1 LPGTGNGDS
10 FGTPDPLP
18 PGDITR
24 MSKPPARQTKPVS
37 AGVAEVPLMM
47 AANAHRAGNL
57 AEAERFFR
65 MALQT
70 APAHAPALA
79 MLGVVLAQQGRAGEG
94 VPFLAQAVKHAPDYG
109 NWFNYG
115 LVLRAAGHADEAA
128 RAFVK
133 ASKLHRTEPQ
143 AAWEAGV
150 TLRGLE
156 RLDEAAAAFDIV
168 CQRDPDSPTPWIEAG
183 RAHLAAGQAGPGLDR
198 LRQALRR
205 FESDDDVC
213 RAVCLALESVTFRRH
228 DPAFQAALGRWAAM
242 PDDKPVWF
250 GGSLLGLLRLDP
262 ALTPLLA
269 MVRDGGGFADAAV
282 TDGTLQPLFACLPLR
297 NLMASDVLADPDFE
311 ILMVALR
318 RTLTR
323 CVAGGQALAADAHA
337 VLMGLA
343 LLADAGEFAMPE
355 DDAVV
360 GLAVALAEG
369 LAADIDAGAVTERF
383 AERLAVVGC
392 HRPLARLPV
401 AARLAALAPT
411 TQDPLLARLLTVAV
425 VDPLRERQLRGQVI
439 QVTAIDDAVSL
450 AVAGQ
455 YDENPYPRWFNPPAE
470 NPIRSDEWLRATFPH
485 AAFTPHALR
494 PHRILVAGCGSGW
507 QAFCTARL
515 YPDAEILAVDL
526 SLTNLAHALRAQEKF
541 GFTNVT
547 FRRADIMRL
556 GELGESFDVIQ
567 SNGVLHHMGDPLA
580 GWAALNGVLKP
591 GGLMRIGLYSEVARR
606 TLRVIEDFARQHG
619 FGGDAAGLRGFRAA
633 ALALPE
639 DHPVRLVVRSK
650 EFYALSSLRD
660 LAFHVNEHRFTIP
673 SLAAA
678 LARLDLAFIGFQLHH
693 RLSATLYHRR
703 YPDDPAQTDLG
714 HWAEFEDANPH
725 TFAGCYDFWCAKPER

>member
-1 LPGTGNGDS
+1 
-10 FGTPDPLP
+10 
-18 PGDITR
+18 
-24 MSKPPARQTKPVS
+24 MSKPPARQTKPAS
-37 AGVAEVPLMM
+37 AVAAEVPLMM

-70 APAHAPALA
+70 VPTHAPALA
-79 MLGVVLAQQGRAGEG
+79 MLGIVLAQQGRAAEG
-94 VPFLAQAVKHAPDYG
+94 VSFLAQAVKHAPDYG

-115 LVLRAAGHADEAA
+115 LVLRAAGHADKAVQ
-128 RAFVK
+128 AFAK
-133 ASKLHRTEPQ
+133 ASKLHRAEPQ

-150 TLRGLE
+150 TLRGLD
-156 RLDEAAAAFDIV
+156 RLAEAALAFDVV
-168 CQRDPDSPTPWIEAG
+168 CQRDPGSPTPWIEAG
-183 RAHLAAGQAGPGLDR
+183 RTHLAAGQAGPGLDR
-198 LRQALRR
+198 LREALQR

-250 GGSLLGLLRLDP
+250 GGSLLGLLTLDP
-262 ALTPLLA
+262 ALMPVLA
-269 MVRDGGGFADAAV
+269 AARDGGGFADAAV
-282 TDGTLQPLFACLPLR
+282 TDGTLQPLFACQPLR

-311 ILMVALR
+311 ILMLAVR

-323 CVAGGQALAADAHA
+323 YVAGGQALAADAHA
-337 VLMGLA
+337 FLLGLA
-343 LLADAGEFAMPE
+343 LLADAGEFVLPE
-355 DDAVV
+355 DDAVA
-360 GLAVALAEG
+360 GPAFALAES
-369 LAADIDAGAVTERF
+369 LAADIDTGMATERF
-383 AERLAVVGC
+383 AERLAVIGC
-392 HRPLARLPV
+392 HRPLVKLPV
-401 AARLAALAPT
+401 ATRLAALALT
-411 TQDPLLARLLTVAV
+411 TPDPLLARLLDVAV

-439 QVTAIDDAVSL
+439 QITAIEDEVSL

-455 YDENPYPRWFNPPAE
+455 YDENPYPRWFNPPAVT
-470 NPIRSDEWLRATFPH
+470 PTRSDEWLRAAFPH
-485 AAFTPHALR
+485 AAFSPHALT
-494 PHRILVAGCGSGW
+494 PQRILVAGCGSGW

-541 GFTNVT
+541 GFANVT

-556 GELGESFDVIQ
+556 GELGGSFDVIQ

-580 GWAALNGVLKP
+580 GWTALDSVLKP

-606 TLRVIEDFARQHG
+606 TLRVIEDFAKEHG

-650 EFYALSSLRD
+650 EFYSLSSLRD

-673 SLAAA
+673 GLAAA
-678 LARLDLAFIGFQLHH
+678 LAQLDLTFIGFQLHH
-693 RLSATLYHRR
+693 QLSASLYRNR

-714 HWAEFEDANPH
+714 HWAAFEEDNPH